1 MKKIA
6 LLLGGGLLAAAF
18 ALPVLA
24 GDYGRS
30 GMGMQDEGRAGMM
43 KGEGR
48 MGMMKGECMM
58 DMAGMRGDCPM
69 MGAHV
74 MTGTVDKIDHA
85 KGTLMLKNSASDMM
99 LHFPPSAMKD
109 LKNGDTITVRLGFN
123 KGMPQKKE

>member
-6 LLLGGGLLAAAF
+6 LLLSGSLLAAAF
-18 ALPVLA
+18 AVPVQA
-24 GDYGRS
+24 DEYGRT
-30 GMGMQDEGRAGMM
+30 GMM

-58 DMAGMRGDCPM
+58 DMDGMRGDCRM
-69 MGAHV
+69 MGAHA

-85 KGTLMLKNSASDMM
+85 KGTLMLKNSAADMM
-99 LHFPPSAMKD
+99 LHFPPGAIKD
-109 LKNGDTITVRLGFN
+109 LKNGDTITVKLGFA